1 MSIEI
6 NTVIRNVR
14 DGRTADFGYI
24 VNAYQKLI
32 YHIVYRMIDHP
43 QDREDLF
50 QDIFFKAYKNLAKFR
65 FESKFSTWIGRIAYN
80 TCINYLRKHKVPL
93 LADTLRE
100 DEGEAEHIISETDT
114 GSVVNREFISELL
127 KREIAQ
133 LPPQYK
139 LLITL
144 YHLHGMKYS
153 EISKITNLPSGTV
166 KNYLFRARQMLK
178 AQMLARYRKEDLD
191 VSHQG

>member
-14 DGRTADFGYI
+14 DGRTDDFGYI
-24 VNAYQKLI
+24 VDAYQKLI
-32 YHIVYRMIDHP
+32 YHIVCRMIDHP
-43 QDREDLF
+43 QDREDVF

-93 LADTLRE
+93 LADTTSAY
-100 DEGEAEHIISETDT
+100 EGEADDIFSETDT
-114 GSVVNREFISELL
+114 GSVVDQEFQSELL
-127 KREIAQ
+127 KKEIAK

-144 YHLHGMKYS
+144 YHLHSMKYS

-178 AQMLARYRKEDLD
+178 AQITAQYRQEDLD
-191 VSHQG
+191 VSHQ